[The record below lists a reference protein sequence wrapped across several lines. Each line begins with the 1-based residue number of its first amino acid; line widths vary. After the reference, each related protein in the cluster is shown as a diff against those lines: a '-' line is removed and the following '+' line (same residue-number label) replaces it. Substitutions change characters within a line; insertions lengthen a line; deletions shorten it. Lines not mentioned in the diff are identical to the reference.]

1 MRARKRF
8 GQHFLEPAWVRKVV
22 TRIAPAPGDLLLEI
36 GPGRGALTRELVAG
50 GAGVVAVEVDRDL
63 AAALAAD
70 LGPRARIVTGDVL
83 RVDLARIV
91 RELAGSAPPGR
102 RVRVVGNLPYNVTSP
117 IVIRLLEVARETGQV
132 ADAVLM
138 VQHEVAERLAAGPG
152 GGDYG
157 PLAVAVQ
164 LWADVE
170 RLLTLPPGAFRPPP
184 RVVSALVRLVF
195 RPPRVE
201 VADAPLFGALVRAVF
216 SQRRKT
222 LANALRPFA
231 ARRGVSAERVLGAA
245 GIDGRRRPQTLDLAE
260 LAALARAVATSPTH
274 AVL

>member
-22 TRIAPAPGDLLLEI
+22 TLLAPAPGDALLEI

-50 GAGVVAVEVDRDL
+50 GARVVAVEVDRDL
-63 AAALAAD
+63 AAGLVAE
-70 LGPRARIVTGDVL
+70 LGPRATIVTGDVL
-83 RVDLARIV
+83 RVDLAPLV
-91 RELAGSAPPGR
+91 RELAGPAADGR
-102 RVRVVGNLPYNVTSP
+102 GVRVVGNLPYNVTSP
-117 IVIRLLEVARETGQV
+117 IVLRLLEVARETGRV
-132 ADAVLM
+132 VDAVLM
-138 VQHEVAERLAAGPG
+138 VQDEVAERLAARPG

-164 LWADVE
+164 LWSDVE
-170 RLLTLPPGAFRPPP
+170 RLLTLPPGAFRPQP

-201 VADAPLFGALVRAVF
+201 VADLPLFDAMVRAVF

-222 LANALRPFA
+222 LTNALRPFA
-231 ARRGVSAERVLGAA
+231 GLRGVRADRALAAA

-274 AVL
+274 PVL